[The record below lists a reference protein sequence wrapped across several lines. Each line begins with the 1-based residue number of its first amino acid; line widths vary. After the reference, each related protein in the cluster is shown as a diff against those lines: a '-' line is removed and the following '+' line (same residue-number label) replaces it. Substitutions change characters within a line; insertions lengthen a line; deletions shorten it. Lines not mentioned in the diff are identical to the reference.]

1 MQPPAETNTK
11 PLPSIT
17 GREHECECEV
27 SRKCAFKEPLESYE
41 DFDQGW
47 KSRDLRSEPA
57 SSVLKD
63 TTLK

>member
-11 PLPSIT
+11 PVPSIT
-17 GREHECECEV
+17 GREHECEV
-27 SRKCAFKEPLESYE
+27 SRKCAFKEPL
-41 DFDQGW
+41 
-47 KSRDLRSEPA
+47 KRVMKTLT